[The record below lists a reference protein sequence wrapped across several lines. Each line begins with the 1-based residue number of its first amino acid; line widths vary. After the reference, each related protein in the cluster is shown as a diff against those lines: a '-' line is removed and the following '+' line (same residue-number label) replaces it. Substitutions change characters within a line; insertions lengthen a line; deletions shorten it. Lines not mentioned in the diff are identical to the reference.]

1 MSEADRGVPASL
13 RLRRLRRTEE
23 LRRSLSETDLDPA
36 RLVYPVFVRPGGGAP
51 EPIESLPGVERHPLE
66 SLGER
71 AREWDRDGVRAVLLF
86 GVPRVKDPEGS
97 GAVDPDG
104 LIPQAIRAIR
114 HSVPTLRIVTD
125 VCLCAYTDHGQ
136 CGLLRAGE
144 VDNDATVERLARMA
158 LAHARAGADMVAPS
172 AMMDHQVRE
181 IRAALDRAGQTATA
195 ILAYA
200 AKFASPLYGPFR
212 EAAGSAPKSGDRRSY
227 QLPIGNAR
235 EALREMAADAAEGAD
250 LLMVKPALPYLD
262 ILARARRRFDLPLV
276 AYQVSGEY
284 AMIRAAAARGWIDEA
299 AAIDES
305 LIAMRRAGADW
316 IITYFAREVAARAR
330 REGR

>member
-1 MSEADRGVPASL
+1 MSEADRSAPPSL

-23 LRRSLSETDLDPA
+23 LRRSLSETELDPT
-36 RLVYPVFVRPGGGAP
+36 RLIYPVFVRPGGGAP
-51 EPIESLPGVERHPLE
+51 EPIESLPGIDRQPLE
-66 SLGER
+66 GLGDR
-71 AREWDRDGVRAVLLF
+71 AREWSRDGVRAVLLF
-86 GVPRVKDPEGS
+86 GAPRIKDPEGS

-104 LIPQAIRAIR
+104 LIPQAVRALR
-114 HSVPTLRIVTD
+114 QSVPTLTILTD

-136 CGLLRAGE
+136 CGRLRDGE

-158 LAHARAGADMVAPS
+158 LVHARAGADIVAPS

-181 IRAALDRAGQTATA
+181 IRAALDGAGLTATA

-235 EALREMAADAAEGAD
+235 EALRELAADAAEGAD
-250 LLMVKPALPYLD
+250 LLMVKPGLPYLD

-299 AAIDES
+299 AVIDES
-305 LIAMRRAGADW
+305 LLAMRRAGADW

-330 REGR
+330 RADR

>member
-1 MSEADRGVPASL
+1 MSDADPGVPTSL

-23 LRRSLSETDLDPA
+23 LRSSLEETRIDPE
-36 RLVYPVFVRPGGGAP
+36 RLIYPVFVRPGGGAP
-51 EPIESLPGVERHPLE
+51 DPIESLPGVDRSSLE
-66 SLGER
+66 GLGDR
-71 AREWDRDGVRAVLLF
+71 AREWSQDGVRAVLLF
-86 GVPRVKDPEGS
+86 GVPLVKDPEGS
-97 GAVDPDG
+97 GAIDDEG
-104 LIPQAIRAIR
+104 LIPQAIRSIR
-114 HSVPTLRIVTD
+114 RSVPTMRILTD

-136 CGLLRAGE
+136 CGLLRDGE

-158 LAHARAGADMVAPS
+158 LAHARAGADIVAPS

-181 IRAALDRAGQTATA
+181 IRAALDRAGFTATA

-212 EAAGSAPKSGDRRSY
+212 EAAGSAPKSGDRKSY
-227 QLPIGNAR
+227 QLSPGNAR

-250 LLMVKPALPYLD
+250 LLMVKPGLPYLD
-262 ILARARRRFDLPLV
+262 ILERARRRFDHPLV

-284 AMIRAAAARGWIDEA
+284 AMIRAASARGWIEA
-299 AAIDES
+299 TAVIDES
-305 LIAMRRAGADW
+305 LLAMRRAGADW

-330 REGR
+330 RARP

>member
-262 ILARARRRFDLPLV
+262 SLARARRRFDLPLV

-284 AMIRAAAARGWIDEA
+284 AMLRAAAARGWIDEA

>member
-36 RLVYPVFVRPGGGAP
+36 RLIYPVFVRPGGGAP

-284 AMIRAAAARGWIDEA
+284 AMLRAAAARGWIDEA

>member
-71 AREWDRDGVRAVLLF
+71 AREWDHDGVRAVLLF

-284 AMIRAAAARGWIDEA
+284 AMLRAAAARGWIDEA

>member
-23 LRRSLSETDLDPA
+23 FRRSLSETDLDPA

-284 AMIRAAAARGWIDEA
+284 AMLRAAAARGWIDEA

>member
-1 MSEADRGVPASL
+1 MSEADRGVPPSL

-23 LRRSLSETDLDPA
+23 LRRSLSETELDPA

-51 EPIESLPGVERHPLE
+51 EPIESLPGIDRHPLE
-66 SLGER
+66 GLGDR
-71 AREWDRDGVRAVLLF
+71 AREWSRDGVRAVLLF

-104 LIPQAIRAIR
+104 LIPQAIRRIR
-114 HSVPTLRIVTD
+114 QSVPTLRILTD

-136 CGLLRAGE
+136 CGLLRDGE
-144 VDNDATVERLARMA
+144 VDNDTTVERLGRMA
-158 LAHARAGADMVAPS
+158 LVHARAGADIVAPS
-172 AMMDHQVRE
+172 AMMDHQVRG
-181 IRAALDRAGQTATA
+181 IRAALDRAGLTATA

-250 LLMVKPALPYLD
+250 LLMVKPGLPYLD

-299 AAIDES
+299 AVIDES
-305 LIAMRRAGADW
+305 LLAMRRAGADW

-330 REGR
+330 RADR

>member
-284 AMIRAAAARGWIDEA
+284 AMLRAAAARGWIDEA

>member
-158 LAHARAGADMVAPS
+158 LAHARAGTDMVAPS

-262 ILARARRRFDLPLV
+262 ILARARRRFDLPL
-276 AYQVSGEY
+276 
-284 AMIRAAAARGWIDEA
+284 
-299 AAIDES
+299 
-305 LIAMRRAGADW
+305 
-316 IITYFAREVAARAR
+316 
-330 REGR
+330 